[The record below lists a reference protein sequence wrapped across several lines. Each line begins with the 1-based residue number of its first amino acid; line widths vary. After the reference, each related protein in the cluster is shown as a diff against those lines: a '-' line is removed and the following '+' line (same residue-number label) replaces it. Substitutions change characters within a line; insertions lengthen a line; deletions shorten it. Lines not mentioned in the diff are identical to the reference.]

1 MVGGFRA
8 QYDIS
13 NDMRVVFPKNPDGL
27 RSIVNLFS
35 GKIFISRKQFWVGR
49 QLLLPSLVR
58 KFLYHT
64 EMYPVH
70 MHPNTMHVLMGCK
83 VLNRLYA
90 LEFSV
95 LEVLF
100 MYIVRLGVAG
110 RFSLSAQ
117 CHAFQFVTK
126 LPNSRKRW
134 LKENVL
140 ASRP

>member
-1 MVGGFRA
+1 
-8 QYDIS
+8 
-13 NDMRVVFPKNPDGL
+13 MRVVFLKNPYGL

-35 GKIFISRKQFWVGR
+35 RKIFLSRKQFWVGS

-58 KFLYHT
+58 QFLYHI
-64 EMYPVH
+64 EMYPMH
-70 MHPNTMHVLMGCK
+70 MHLNTMHVLMGCT
-83 VLNRLYA
+83 VLNRLYT

-100 MYIVRLGVAG
+100 MYIVPLGVAG